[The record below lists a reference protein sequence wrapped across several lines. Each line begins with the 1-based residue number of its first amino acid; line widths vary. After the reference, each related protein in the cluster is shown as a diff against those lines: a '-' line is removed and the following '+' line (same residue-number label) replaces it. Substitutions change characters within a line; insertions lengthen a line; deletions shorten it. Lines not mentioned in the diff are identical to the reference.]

1 MKKIILLFGIL
12 LSGLSV
18 NAQEIEADALAK
30 KIENQPLLI
39 DVRTA
44 DEYKEGSIIGALNID
59 IHNDQFRRSFEA
71 LPREKEII
79 VFCQGGERSR
89 EAVAKLREMG
99 FKNVTQLVG
108 GYDRWKKQME
118 INKSK

>member
-1 MKKIILLFGIL
+1 MKKIVLLFGIL
-12 LSGLSV
+12 LSGLYV

>member
-44 DEYKEGSIIGALNID
+44 DEYKEGSIIGTLNID
-59 IHNDQFRRSFEA
+59 IHNDQFRRSFET

>member
-59 IHNDQFRRSFEA
+59 IHNDQFRRSFEV